1 MCGFDGIAK
10 SGSTPNAMTISG
22 SRAVGTIGN
31 LALFSSA
38 LVKMIMA
45 AWVVYDLSRYGQ
57 LPAFSK
63 TESEASDTRRQSS
76 LSSPPSPPPA
86 ASSSAVALRYA
97 SRPSSRDQYAS
108 KAGRFSIR
116 AKWSPQEM
124 CEPT

>member
-57 LPAFSK
+57 LPAFLK

-76 LSSPPSPPPA
+76 LSSPPPPPA
-86 ASSSAVALRYA
+86 ASSRAVALRYA

-116 AKWSPQEM
+116 SKWSPQKM